1 VEFALLGPL
10 EVRRGGELVAVR
22 RGRPRTLLISLLLRL
37 GRAVPAD
44 VLIDQVW
51 GERPPS
57 DPVNALQVQVSYLR
71 RALGLASTGAAPCL
85 RTEAG
90 GYVLDV
96 NADAV
101 DVYRLERAVSSATER
116 LAQQSREEVEA
127 GLAELRAV
135 LGLWRGEALQDVA
148 YEPFAVPEVAR
159 LGELRA
165 VALEHEIEAQ
175 LLLGRHEE
183 AIPVLR
189 RLIADHPLRE
199 RFRALLMVALY
210 RSGRQAEAL
219 RAFDATRER
228 LVEELGV
235 EPGAELQA
243 LQRSVLAHDP
253 GLDWTPLWSP
263 AGHAVASEGAE
274 AEGAGLEDGSLPAPT
289 SGLVGR
295 EREVAGVHAALAD
308 NRMVTLTGPGGAG
321 KTRLALAVAHNQA
334 RTQPVWF
341 VDLGELG
348 DPSLVPFEVARAVG
362 ATSLT
367 DPLDAATVRIGD
379 RLGLLL
385 LDTCE
390 HLIDACA
397 TTAHRLLRACPALG
411 VLATSRQPLAVA
423 GEVAWPV
430 PPLGVPDPAASPP
443 ELRQS
448 EAVRLFCERSRA
460 VRPDVVLDES
470 VLGDV
475 ARICQTL
482 DGLPLA
488 IELAAAR
495 TNVLSVAGIL
505 ERLGDRFALLRKV
518 GRAAEV
524 RQQSLRGAIDWSHD
538 LLDDDQRRFF
548 DRLGVFA
555 GRFTLDAATAVA
567 AHGLGTDPLELL
579 SAVVDRSL
587 VVADRDDSYRML
599 DSLRTYAVEC
609 LHLQPAEW
617 NPTHARLAAWLTDYC
632 EAVAPRLCDGGQ
644 ESAMA
649 RLRAEVPNIRATLE
663 WAFASGDAVAG
674 AQLTSSLTWYWALE
688 PSSEEAIRWLGPAL
702 ERAGTG
708 ETRARLLE
716 GLGIHLLMLGD
727 LAATKQTLV
736 TADQLWTELG
746 TPERG
751 LKGLSCLG
759 EAECW
764 LGDLD
769 AAAATHD
776 RAIALARSHGDDWH
790 LAWSLG
796 WRVRTAAE
804 QGDEAVAAALLAEA
818 LGLAERVGDP
828 RVLGWIVY
836 ELAAAALR
844 NDDYERAFR
853 LAGKAADIHAEIG
866 WREGL
871 AAALAAVGRALVG
884 LGRPTEAIAYHHR
897 ALGMA
902 TELRQPYAICDALEG
917 LADALASADKQ
928 EPAAEVLGCAAA
940 TRARMGVRASYAEI
954 HRGRVVEALEEAL
967 RQRLG
972 DRTFV
977 AAFGRGEH
985 LAPSE
990 VTTGLSS

>member
-1 VEFALLGPL
+1 M
-10 EVRRGGELVAVR
+10 
-22 RGRPRTLLISLLLRL
+22 
-37 GRAVPAD
+37 VPAD

-71 RALGLASTGAAPCL
+71 RALGMASSGGAPCL

-96 NADAV
+96 EADAV
-101 DVYRLERAVSSATER
+101 DMYRFERAVSSATER
-116 LAQQSREEVEA
+116 LATESRDEVEA
-127 GLAELRAV
+127 GLAELRTA

-148 YEPFAVPEVAR
+148 YEPFAAPEVAR

-165 VALEHEIEAQ
+165 VALENEIEAQ
-175 LLLGRHEE
+175 LLLGRHEA

-189 RLIADHPLRE
+189 QHIMDQPVRE
-199 RFRALLMVALY
+199 RLRAQLMVALY

-253 GLDWTPLWSP
+253 DLDWTPLGGS
-263 AGHAVASEGAE
+263 AGRAVASEGAGP
-274 AEGAGLEDGSLPAPT
+274 EGAALEGGWLPAPT

-295 EREVAGVHAALAD
+295 EREVAGVHAALAET
-308 NRMVTLTGPGGAG
+308 RMVTLTGPGGAG
-321 KTRLALAVAHNQA
+321 KTRLALAVARDQA
-334 RTQPVWF
+334 RTRPVWF

-367 DPLDAATVRIGD
+367 DPLDAATTRIGD
-379 RLGLLL
+379 RHGLLL

-390 HLIDACA
+390 HLIEACA
-397 TTAHRLLRACPALG
+397 TAAHRLVRACPALG

-430 PPLGVPDPAASPP
+430 PPLGVPDPAASTA
-443 ELRQS
+443 EMRES

-460 VRPDVVLDES
+460 VRPDAVLDES

-475 ARICQTL
+475 ARICRTL

-524 RQQSLRGAIDWSHD
+524 RQRSLRGAIDWSHD
-538 LLDDDQRRFF
+538 LLEDDQRRYF

-567 AHGLGTDPLELL
+567 AQGLGTDPLELL

-587 VVADRDDSYRML
+587 LVADRDESYRML
-599 DSLRTYAVEC
+599 DSLRTYAIDR
-609 LHLQPAEW
+609 LHLDPLEW
-617 NPTHARLAAWLTDYC
+617 DATNARLAAWLTDYC
-632 EAVAPRLCDGGQ
+632 EAVAPRLRDAGQ
-644 ESAMA
+644 QSAIA
-649 RLRAEVPNIRATLE
+649 GLRAEVPNIRATLE
-663 WAFASGDAVAG
+663 WAFTSGNAVAG
-674 AQLTSSLTWYWALE
+674 AQLVSSLAWYWALE
-688 PSSEEAIRWLGPAL
+688 PTSEEAIRWLEPAL
-702 ERAGTG
+702 ARAGTG

-716 GLGIHLLMLGD
+716 GLGIHTLMLGD
-727 LAATKQTLV
+727 VTDAHETLV
-736 TADQLWTELG
+736 EADQLWTELG

-751 LKGLSCLG
+751 LTALSYRG
-759 EAECW
+759 DAECW

-769 AAAATHD
+769 AAAATQD
-776 RAIALARSHGDDWH
+776 RAIALARNHGDDWD
-790 LAWSLG
+790 LAWALG
-796 WRVRTAAE
+796 WRARTAAD
-804 QGDEAVAAALLAEA
+804 QGDEALAAALLAESRS
-818 LGLAERVGDP
+818 LAERMGDP

-836 ELAAAALR
+836 ELANAALR
-844 NDDYERAFR
+844 NGDFERAFR
-853 LAGKAADIHAEIG
+853 LAGQAADTHMEIG

-871 AAALAAVGRALVG
+871 GAALASVGRALVG
-884 LGRPTEAIAYHHR
+884 LGRPTEAISCQHR
-897 ALGMA
+897 ALRLA
-902 TELRQPYAICDALEG
+902 TELRQPYAICVALEG
-917 LADALASADKQ
+917 LADALASADDQ
-928 EPAAEVLGCAAA
+928 EPAAEMLGCAAA
-940 TRARMGVRASYAEI
+940 TRARMGVRASSAEMR
-954 HRGRVVEALEEAL
+954 RGRVVEALEEAL

-972 DRTFV
+972 DRTFE

-985 LAPSE
+985 LAPLE

>member
-1 VEFALLGPL
+1 
-10 EVRRGGELVAVR
+10 LVVVR

-37 GRAVPAD
+37 GRVVPAD

-57 DPVNALQVQVSYLR
+57 DPVNALQVLVSYLR
-71 RALGLASTGAAPCL
+71 RVLGFASAGGAPCL

-96 NADAV
+96 EPDAV
-101 DVYRLERAVSSATER
+101 DVYRFEHGVSSATAR
-116 LAQQSREEVEA
+116 LADPSREEVEA

-148 YEPFAVPEVAR
+148 YEPFVVAEVER

-165 VALEHEIEAQ
+165 VALEHEIQAR
-175 LLLGRHEE
+175 LLLGQHEE

-189 RLIADHPLRE
+189 QLIGDHPLRE
-199 RFRALLMVALY
+199 RLRAQLMVALY

-235 EPGAELQA
+235 EPGGELQA
-243 LQRSVLAHDP
+243 LQRSVLDHDP
-253 GLDWTPLWSP
+253 DLDWTPLRVS
-263 AGHAVASEGAE
+263 AGRDVAPED
-274 AEGAGLEDGSLPAPT
+274 AGEDGARLPGRPLPAPT
-289 SGLVGR
+289 SRLVGR
-295 EREVAGVHAALAD
+295 EREVTGVHAALVD

-321 KTRLALAVAHNQA
+321 KTRLALAVAHDEAKA
-334 RTQPVWF
+334 RPVWF
-341 VDLGELG
+341 VDLGEIG

-367 DPLDAATVRIGD
+367 DPLEAAAARIGD
-379 RLGLLL
+379 QPCLLL

-430 PPLGVPDPAASPP
+430 PPLAVPNPAASHA
-443 ELRQS
+443 EMCDT

-460 VRPDVVLDES
+460 VRPDFVLDET
-470 VLGDV
+470 VVGDV
-475 ARICQTL
+475 ARICRTL

-505 ERLGDRFALLRKV
+505 ERLSDRFALLSKV

-524 RQQSLRGAIDWSHD
+524 RQRSLRGAIEWSHD

-555 GRFTLDAATAVA
+555 GRFTLDAAEAVA
-567 AHGLGTDPLELL
+567 AHELGTEPLELL

-587 VVADRDDSYRML
+587 VVADSDDSYRML
-599 DSLRTYAVEC
+599 DSLRAYAADR
-609 LHLQPAEW
+609 LHLNPTEW
-617 NPTHARLAAWLTDYC
+617 NAAHARLAAWLVDHC
-632 EAVAPRLCDGGQ
+632 EAAD
-644 ESAMA
+644 A
-649 RLRAEVPNIRATLE
+649 RLRGARQVAILAQLGAEVPNIRATLE
-663 WAFASGDAVAG
+663 WAFTSGDAVAG
-674 AQLTSSLTWYWALE
+674 AQLACSLAWYWALE
-688 PSSEEAIRWLGPAL
+688 GANEEAIRWLELAL
-702 ERAGTG
+702 ERAGAD

-716 GLGIHLLMLGD
+716 GLGIHTLVLGD
-727 LAATKQTLV
+727 VAAANQTFVDAL
-736 TADQLWTELG
+736 QLWTELG

-751 LKGLSCLG
+751 LTGLSYLG
-759 EAECW
+759 VTECW
-764 LGDLD
+764 LGHLD
-769 AAAATHD
+769 AAAAAQD
-776 RAIALARSHGDDWH
+776 RAIALARNRHDDPH
-790 LAWSLG
+790 LAWSLA
-796 WRVRTAAE
+796 WRAGTAAE
-804 QGDEAVAAALLAEA
+804 QGDEALAAALLEESRT
-818 LGLAERVGDP
+818 LAERVGDP
-828 RVLGWIVY
+828 RVLGWVDY
-836 ELAAAALR
+836 ELANAALR
-844 NDDYERAFR
+844 NGNFERAFS
-853 LAGKAADIHAEIG
+853 LAGQAVDLHVEIG
-866 WREGL
+866 WGEGL

-884 LGRPTEAIAYHHR
+884 LDRPTEAIAHHHR
-897 ALGMA
+897 ALRVA
-902 TELRQPYAICDALEG
+902 TELRQPYAMCDALEG
-917 LADALASADKQ
+917 MADALASAERQ
-928 EPAAEVLGCAAA
+928 ESAAEVLGCAAA
-940 TRARMGVRASYAEI
+940 TRSRMGVRAYAEMQ
-954 HRGRVVEALEEAL
+954 RGRVVEALEEAL

-972 DRTFV
+972 DRTFE
-977 AAFGRGEH
+977 AAFGRGEQ

-990 VTTGLSS
+990 VTAGLSS